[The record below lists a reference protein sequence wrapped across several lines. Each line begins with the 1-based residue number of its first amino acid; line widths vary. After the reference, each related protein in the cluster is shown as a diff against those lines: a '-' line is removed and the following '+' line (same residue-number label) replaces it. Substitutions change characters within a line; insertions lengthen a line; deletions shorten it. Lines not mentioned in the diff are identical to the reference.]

1 VCYDLPPFLRMF
13 RRTLSPFAAVPV
25 LFALSLALALSPA
38 PWARAAAGADLFG
51 RTVSH
56 IGVTGN
62 RQIES
67 TTIRGTLTTRE
78 GEPLSAEAV
87 RKDVKAIYALGF
99 FDDVVVDAEPA
110 ASGGGV
116 DVTYRVTELPILTG
130 YTFHGNQKVL
140 EESLKE
146 AVSGL
151 NDGAFLQPQVVLK
164 VRQALLEKYEK
175 EGYRRASVVPV
186 TEITVGGDGQ
196 RSAALTFVIEE
207 GEKTKIRKI
216 AFEGN
221 TAFPDSVLRG
231 KLKTKERFWLTSWL
245 TDSGIFRESDV
256 AEDLV
261 RLDEFYQDQ
270 GYYDVRA
277 DEPRLDVSEDKRWL
291 TLTYPVHE
299 GVPYDFGEVDYNDH
313 GKVPEDELTADLKV
327 RRGERYSRSLIRQDV
342 GTLTDRLGEHGYAF
356 AQVAPDLVPHPDLG
370 LVDTTFNVQE
380 GDQVRIRRIN
390 ISGNTKTRDKVIR
403 REVRQQEGEIINT
416 SLLRR
421 SFQRINNLNYFET
434 VDIVPVNAG
443 PGLLDLDVKVK
454 EKSTGQFS
462 IGGGFSSVDGLVGI
476 VELTQ
481 GNLGGRGQTLSG
493 HFERSG
499 RRTVYDLR
507 FKEPSLWDTLYS
519 GGFDVFKIVRD
530 FTSYEEH
537 RTGAGLTVGRAI
549 GEYLNVSMGYTLE
562 NVDIRVLDSSVPAS
576 IKQQKGRSTTSS
588 VSLTVSR
595 DTRDNFFDPRRGTR
609 NVVRLEYAGGPLR
622 GENDFLK
629 GTLDQSVYFPTF
641 AASALTFRNLLG
653 VGRGLTGNQLPAGE
667 RFFVGGIST
676 VRGYDFGD
684 AGPLAGDSGDPVGG
698 NKEWVM
704 TAEMVFPLVKAA
716 NLKGA
721 LFMDWGA
728 GFDNGQSIAYHDLN
742 RTWGYE
748 IRWIS
753 PLGPL
758 RFGYGWVLNDKRP
771 LLFRDGGKQFFTIG
785 TFF

>member
-1 VCYDLPPFLRMF
+1 MF
-13 RRTLSPFAAVPV
+13 RRTPPPIVAFV
-25 LFALSLALALSPA
+25 LALALPLLT
-38 PWARAAAGADLFG
+38 AAGAAARSDLFG
-51 RTVSH
+51 RTVTAVH
-56 IGVTGN
+56 VTGN
-62 RQIES
+62 HQIES
-67 TTIRGTLTTRE
+67 TTIRGTLSTHE
-78 GEPLSAEAV
+78 GEPLTATDV

-99 FDDVVVDAEPA
+99 FDDVVVDAEPD
-110 ASGGGV
+110 GDGV
-116 DVTYRVTELPILTG
+116 AVTYKVTELPILTG
-130 YTFHGNQKVL
+130 YSFHGNQKVL

-151 NDGAFLQPQVVLK
+151 NEGAFLQPQVVLK
-164 VRQALLEKYEK
+164 VRQAILAKYEK
-175 EGYRRASVVPV
+175 EGYRRATVVPV
-186 TEITVGGDGQ
+186 TEVTVGGDGQ
-196 RSAALTFVIEE
+196 RSASLTFVIDE

-216 AFEGN
+216 VFDGN
-221 TAFPDSVLRG
+221 EAFPDRTLRG
-231 KLKTKERFWLTSWL
+231 KLKTKQRFWLTSWL

-261 RLDEFYQDQ
+261 RLDEFYQDE
-270 GYYDVRA
+270 GYYDIHV
-277 DEPRLDVSEDKRWL
+277 DEPRVDVSEDKRWL
-291 TLTYPVHE
+291 KLTYPVHE
-299 GVPYDFGEVDYNDH
+299 GPLYDFGEVTYQAHD
-313 GKVPEDELTADLKV
+313 KVPEAELTADLKV
-327 RRGERYSRSLIRQDV
+327 HRGERYSRELIRQDV

-356 AQVAPDLVPHPDLG
+356 AQVNPDLQPHPDLG
-370 LVDTTFNVQE
+370 AVDTTFRIEE

-390 ISGNTKTRDKVIR
+390 ISGNNKTRDKVIR

-476 VELTQ
+476 VEITQ

-499 RRTVYDLR
+499 RRTVYNLR
-507 FKEPSLWDTLYS
+507 FKEPHLWDTEYS
-519 GGFDVFKIVRD
+519 GGFDLFKIVRD

-537 RTGAGLTVGRAI
+537 RTGSGITIGRSI
-549 GEYLNVSMGYTLE
+549 GEYLNLSVGYTLE
-562 NVDIRVLDSSVPAS
+562 DVEIRVSDPAGVPDS
-576 IKQQKGRSTTSS
+576 ILNQRGKSTTSS
-588 VSLTVSR
+588 TSLSLSR

-609 NVVRLEYAGGPLR
+609 NVARLEYAGGPLK
-622 GENDFLK
+622 GDNDFLK
-629 GTLDQSVYFPTF
+629 GTLDQSVYFPVF
-641 AASALTFRNLLG
+641 SASALTFRNLVG
-653 VGRGLTGNQLPAGE
+653 VGRGLTGDDLPAGE

-676 VRGYDFGD
+676 VRGYDFGE
-684 AGPLAGDSGDPVGG
+684 AGPLAFPSGDPVGG

-704 TAEMVFPLVKAA
+704 TAELVFPLVKAA
-716 NLKGA
+716 NLKAA

-728 GFDNGQSIAYHDLN
+728 GFPEGQSIAYHDLN

-758 RFGYGWVLNDKRP
+758 RFGYGWVLKDQRQDP
-771 LLFRDGGKQFFTIG
+771 FRSGGQQFFTIG